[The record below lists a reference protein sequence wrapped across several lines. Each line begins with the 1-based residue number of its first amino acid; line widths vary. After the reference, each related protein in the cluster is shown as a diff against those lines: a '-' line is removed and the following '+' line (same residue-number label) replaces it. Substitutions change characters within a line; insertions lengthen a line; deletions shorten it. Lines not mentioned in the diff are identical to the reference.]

1 MEDFNWRDFLVG
13 TLISLV
19 GVFFIGFGAALSQAM
34 NMGLDPFMA
43 LNQGA
48 ADAFGFSFGNY
59 QLVVNIIVLIII
71 AFFDR
76 SLFGWGTVYNMVLVG
91 YITEFFNG
99 WFTTNLPVDEL
110 SLIVRL
116 LLTVVAIAFF
126 ALGVAT
132 YGDADMGVAPYDAIT
147 PVLVDKTG
155 IQYRWSRMGQDIV
168 IVIIAW
174 IVGGPVGISTII
186 TGFFAGPLI
195 DFFSDNISQPITEKA
210 DLNSES
216 ITDQ

>member
-13 TLISLV
+13 SLVSLV
-19 GVFFIGFGAALSQAM
+19 GVLFLGFGAALSQSM

-48 ADAFGFSFGNY
+48 ADALGFSFGNY
-59 QLVVNIIVLIII
+59 QLVVNILVLIVI
-71 AFFDR
+71 AFFNR

-99 WFTTNLPVDEL
+99 WITSTFAVDQL

-116 LLTVVAIAFF
+116 LFTVVAIAIF

-147 PVLVDKTG
+147 PVLVEKTG
-155 IQYRWSRMGQDIV
+155 VKFRWARVAQDVV
-168 IVIIAW
+168 ILIAAW
-174 IVGGPVGISTII
+174 FVGGPVGLSTVI

-195 DFFSDNISQPITEKA
+195 NFFSDNISQPLTTKLGLDSA
-210 DLNSES
+210 SF
-216 ITDQ
+216 TD